1 MPSPLKQL
9 ISVKIRMVIAG
20 ILPLSQAVD
29 EIYELMD
36 DVQMEVKI

>member
-1 MPSPLKQL
+1 MPDTIKQL

-20 ILPLSQAVD
+20 IMPLNTAVD

-36 DVQMEVKI
+36 DVQMEGK